1 MKKIIC
7 RYCLKT
13 VNFLSKECPFC
24 KHSLSGSRNF
34 HVPTEEE
41 EEFFK
46 NNPLK
51 KDFPLFL
58 NWPDD
63 VFEKC
68 KGLCLKNI
76 VGKTNTEITNI
87 SVTNLFDYYNY
98 NIDINEDLSIF
109 IAPNGFGKTTIL
121 NIIYFLHNPSEDYFK
136 RCVNSTPFS
145 SFKITY
151 RSGETIE
158 IKKMKET
165 NY

>member
-24 KHSLSGSRNF
+24 KHSLSDSRNF

-158 IKKMKET
+158 IKKDEGD
-165 NY
+165 